1 MVGQI
6 VRRGKG
12 KYWWGASDEEI
23 KLALW
28 SLKAFKASGQDGL
41 YAGFFQ
47 RFWLIVGSLMIE
59 VVKKMFAER
68 KVIWRRHMKNLS
80 GVS

>member
-12 KYWWGASDEEI
+12 KYWWGALDEEI
-23 KLALW
+23 KLALC
-28 SLKAFKASGQDGL
+28 SLKAFKALEPDGL
-41 YAGFFQ
+41 HAGFFQ

-59 VVKKMFAER
+59 VAKKVFAER
-68 KVIWRRHMKNLS
+68 KVIWKRHMKNLS